1 MATMVER
8 AFQPGDRTFVPS
20 DAPGMSNGVVFEDDG
35 ETGYFY
41 ALDLTKSNDQIVD
54 ALHIYN
60 VASVTDGHLPST
72 LCIIWSEDGT
82 KAALLIN
89 GYAHAVFDFSAQR
102 GFCRTNFRNFADRSP
117 HGWQSSDHS
126 WSDQAVAWLR

>member
-1 MATMVER
+1 
-8 AFQPGDRTFVPS
+8 
-20 DAPGMSNGVVFEDDG
+20 MSNGVVFQDDG

-41 ALDLTKSNDQIVD
+41 ALDLTKSDDQIVD

-60 VASVTDGHLPST
+60 VGSVTDRHLPST

-89 GYAHAVFDFSAQR
+89 GYAHAVFDFSARR
-102 GFCRTNFRNFADRSP
+102 GFCRTNFPKFADRSP